1 MINILI
7 ADDNAYY
14 ASNLL
19 NYINDKNKNVRIC
32 GIVRNGKEAIEKINS
47 NNDIDIILLDF
58 KMPLYNG
65 EEVLK
70 KVRDK
75 NKLENSFIII
85 TGEIELIKEL
95 QKNNMVYGIFDKL
108 VGFEKIYTSINE
120 LIKYKET
127 TKYNEKIK
135 SRVTE
140 ELLFLGYNISHKGT
154 QYLIRTIQYIVTHP
168 NNEVEKLEKY
178 IYPKIAKMYK
188 DSTHNVKCSI
198 IRATNSMYY
207 ECEIERLKKYFY
219 FADDFKPTAK
229 VVKNTIANKL
239 S

>member
-127 TKYNEKIK
+127 TKYNEKIM
-135 SRVTE
+135 
-140 ELLFLGYNISHKGT
+140 
-154 QYLIRTIQYIVTHP
+154 RT
-168 NNEVEKLEKY
+168 K
-178 IYPKIAKMYK
+178 
-188 DSTHNVKCSI
+188 
-198 IRATNSMYY
+198 
-207 ECEIERLKKYFY
+207 
-219 FADDFKPTAK
+219 
-229 VVKNTIANKL
+229 
-239 S
+239 